1 MYLVSKCRRFSF
13 AAGVKIEVTQGKDYL
28 LQLVNTALINNYFF
42 TIANHTMTVVAMD
55 GEYVKPY
62 TTSVVMILPGQSMD
76 VFISCTSA
84 IGEDVIPNPGLSYS
98 VLIILDFIS

>member
-1 MYLVSKCRRFSF
+1 M
-13 AAGVKIEVTQGKDYL
+13 KIEVTQGKDYL
-28 LQLVNTALINNYFF
+28 LQLVNAALINNYFF

-62 TTSVVMILPGQSMD
+62 RTSVVMILPGQSMD

-84 IGEDVIPNPGLSYS
+84 IGED
-98 VLIILDFIS
+98 IILNPVILYSISIR